1 MIIWLASYPKSG
13 NTWLRSII
21 SSLIYS
27 NDGNFNFEHIYK
39 IRQFPNREYFE
50 PFTKNYQDIHE
61 LKKYW
66 IPAQDL
72 ITLKNKVEFLKTHHI
87 NCKIDNYNFT
97 NGDNTLA
104 TIYIVRDPRNLIK
117 SFTNHY
123 SMDASKATQFLIRP
137 QPAFASGHVD
147 KENTN
152 HNIFTLIGCWKD
164 HYVSWTRNNNKL
176 LLIKYEDMLNDINK
190 EILRIV
196 DFIKE
201 FVKIDLTDEKLK
213 NIIKSTS
220 FQNLKNLEKKHE
232 FKEAST
238 DKKDK
243 NKKKDFFYLG
253 KENKWEKYLDE
264 ENRIK
269 IENELKDLMKELNY
283 L

>member
-21 SSLIYS
+21 SSLLYS
-27 NDGNFNFEHIYK
+27 EDGNFNFNHIYK
-39 IRQFPNREYFE
+39 IRQFPIRQYFE
-50 PFTKNYQDIHE
+50 PFTKEYQNIHE

-72 ITLKNKVEFLKTHHI
+72 ISLKNKVEFLKTHHI
-87 NCKIDNYNFT
+87 NCKIDDYKFT
-97 NGDNTLA
+97 NGDNTLG
-104 TIYIVRDPRNLIK
+104 TIYVVRDPRNLVK

-123 SMDASKATQFLIRP
+123 SMDANKATNFLTTQ
-137 QPAFASGHVD
+137 QPAFASGHIDTRD
-147 KENTN
+147 KNN
-152 HNIFTLIGCWKD
+152 NIFTLIGCWKD
-164 HYVSWTRNNNKL
+164 HYLSWTHNNNKL

-201 FVKIDLTDEKLK
+201 FVKIDLNDEKLK

-232 FKEAST
+232 FTEAST
-238 DKKDK
+238 DKKD
-243 NKKKDFFYLG
+243 NKKKNFFYLG

-269 IENELKDLMKELNY
+269 IENELKDSMKELNY

>member
-21 SSLIYS
+21 SSLLYS
-27 NDGNFNFEHIYK
+27 EDGNFNFNHIYK
-39 IRQFPNREYFE
+39 IRQFPIRQYFE
-50 PFTKNYQDIHE
+50 PFTKEYQNIHE

-72 ITLKNKVEFLKTHHI
+72 ISLKNKVEFLKTHHI
-87 NCKIDNYNFT
+87 NCKIDDYKFT
-97 NGDNTLA
+97 NGDNTLG
-104 TIYIVRDPRNLIK
+104 TIYVVRDPRNLVK

-123 SMDASKATQFLIRP
+123 SMDANKATNFLTTQ
-137 QPAFASGHVD
+137 QPAFASGHIDTRD
-147 KENTN
+147 KNN
-152 HNIFTLIGCWKD
+152 NIFTLIGCWKD

-201 FVKIDLTDEKLK
+201 FVKIDLNDEKLK

-232 FKEAST
+232 FTEAST
-238 DKKDK
+238 DKKD
-243 NKKKDFFYLG
+243 NKKKNFFYL
-253 KENKWEKYLDE
+253 EK
-264 ENRIK
+264 
-269 IENELKDLMKELNY
+269 
-283 L
+283 

>member
-21 SSLIYS
+21 SSLLYS
-27 NDGNFNFEHIYK
+27 EDGNFNFNHIYK
-39 IRQFPNREYFE
+39 IRQFPIRQYFE
-50 PFTKNYQDIHE
+50 PFTKEYQNIHE

-72 ITLKNKVEFLKTHHI
+72 ISLKNKVEFLKTHHI
-87 NCKIDNYNFT
+87 NCKIDDYKFT
-97 NGDNTLA
+97 NGDNTLG
-104 TIYIVRDPRNLIK
+104 TIYVVRDPRNLVK

-123 SMDASKATQFLIRP
+123 SIDANKATNFLTTQ
-137 QPAFASGHVD
+137 QPAFASGHIDTRD
-147 KENTN
+147 KNN
-152 HNIFTLIGCWKD
+152 NIFTLIGCWKD
-164 HYVSWTRNNNKL
+164 HYLSWTHNNNKL

-201 FVKIDLTDEKLK
+201 FVKVDLNDEKLK

-232 FKEAST
+232 FTEAST
-238 DKKDK
+238 DKKD
-243 NKKKDFFYLG
+243 NKKKKFFYLG
-253 KENKWEKYLDE
+253 KENKWE
-264 ENRIK
+264 NI
-269 IENELKDLMKELNY
+269 
-283 L
+283 

>member
-21 SSLIYS
+21 SSLLYS
-27 NDGNFNFEHIYK
+27 EDGNFNFNHIYK
-39 IRQFPNREYFE
+39 IRQFPIRQYFE
-50 PFTKNYQDIHE
+50 PFTKEYQNIHE

-72 ITLKNKVEFLKTHHI
+72 ISLKNKVEFLKTHHI
-87 NCKIDNYNFT
+87 NCKIDDYKFT
-97 NGDNTLA
+97 NGDNTLG
-104 TIYIVRDPRNLIK
+104 TIYVVRDPRNLVK

-123 SMDASKATQFLIRP
+123 SMDANKATNFLTTQ
-137 QPAFASGHVD
+137 QPAFASGHIDTRD
-147 KENTN
+147 KNN
-152 HNIFTLIGCWKD
+152 NIFTLIGCWKD
-164 HYVSWTRNNNKL
+164 HYLSWTHNNNKL

-201 FVKIDLTDEKLK
+201 FVKVDLNDEKLK

-232 FKEAST
+232 FTEAST
-238 DKKDK
+238 DKKD
-243 NKKKDFFYLG
+243 NKKKNFFYLG

-264 ENRIK
+264 ANKIK
-269 IENELKDLMKELNY
+269 IETELKDLMKELNY

>member
-21 SSLIYS
+21 SSLLYS
-27 NDGNFNFEHIYK
+27 EDGNFNFNHIYK
-39 IRQFPNREYFE
+39 IRQFPIRQYFE
-50 PFTKNYQDIHE
+50 PFTKEYQNIHE

-72 ITLKNKVEFLKTHHI
+72 ISLKNKVEFLKTHHI
-87 NCKIDNYNFT
+87 NCKIDDYKFT
-97 NGDNTLA
+97 NGDNTLG
-104 TIYIVRDPRNLIK
+104 TIYVVRDPRNLVK

-123 SMDASKATQFLIRP
+123 SMDANKATNFLTTQ
-137 QPAFASGHVD
+137 QPAFASGHIDTRD
-147 KENTN
+147 KNN
-152 HNIFTLIGCWKD
+152 NIFTLIGCWKD
-164 HYVSWTRNNNKL
+164 HYLSWTRNNNKL

-201 FVKIDLTDEKLK
+201 FVKVDLNDEKLK

-232 FKEAST
+232 FTEAST
-238 DKKDK
+238 DKKD
-243 NKKKDFFYLG
+243 NKKKNFFYLG

-264 ENRIK
+264 ANRIK
-269 IENELKDLMKELNY
+269 IETELKDLMKELNY